1 MKPEK
6 LSLKGIKNVL
16 SRGEMK
22 QVMAGSGGDGGSG
35 GGGGCT
41 YYIIPAATFYC
52 HDSTGYIL
60 GTATTNCCSNT
71 AGALQACQNATYPAY
86 TSYVTGPC

>member
-1 MKPEK
+1 MKTEK
-6 LSLKGIKNVL
+6 LSLKRVKNAL

-22 QVMAGSGGDGGSG
+22 KIMAGSGGGPDG
-35 GGGGCT
+35 GGGGCSST
-41 YYIIPAATFYC
+41 ILPPATFYC

-60 GTATTNCCSNT
+60 GTMTSSCCSNT
-71 AGALQACQNATYPAY
+71 ATALQLCENATYPEY